1 MPHRSTCYRAPQRD
15 PCCSILINTSHT
27 QTRALHWSNTNNA
40 RWMLGPERGDA
51 REPPTLLRFVATLP
65 ESWPFAPAVI
75 NFVDPVVH
83 PLVKGRHKLEHCL
96 FKSNWSPMYTMSKVL
111 LTARCD
117 LSEPV
122 RDLPL
127 GLIDPRLQPLARAV
141 RTRAIYLSSFSLM
154 CKSSVHTCMRWSAAS
169 PCVGRACRV

>member
-1 MPHRSTCYRAPQRD
+1 
-15 PCCSILINTSHT
+15 
-27 QTRALHWSNTNNA
+27 
-40 RWMLGPERGDA
+40 MLGPERGDA

-83 PLVKGRHKLEHCL
+83 PLVKGRHKLE
-96 FKSNWSPMYTMSKVL
+96 
-111 LTARCD
+111 

-141 RTRAIYLSSFSLM
+141 RTRASTYPSISHSL
-154 CKSSVHTCMRWSAAS
+154 V
-169 PCVGRACRV
+169 